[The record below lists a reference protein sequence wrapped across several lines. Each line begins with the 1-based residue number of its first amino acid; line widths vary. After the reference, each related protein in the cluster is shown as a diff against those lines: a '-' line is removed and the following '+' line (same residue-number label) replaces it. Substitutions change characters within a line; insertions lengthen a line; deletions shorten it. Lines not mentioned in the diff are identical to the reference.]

1 MPQHIVWQL
10 SPSEK
15 ALAIAEGERR
25 QEVNVKQ
32 GKIGRDRG
40 PTAGEDALRVHIL
53 GAGGE
58 MAVAS
63 YLGLKEFVFKE
74 KEARRGSYDLP
85 PDIDVKTRARH
96 YYDLPCF
103 LDESP
108 EKTLVLVTIE
118 HQEIRLHGWIKAHD
132 AKQEQ
137 WKKSHVHGRVSYFV
151 PKETLLPME
160 ELKQCSDAR
169 ISLSTLFD

>member
-10 SPSEK
+10 SHSEK

-25 QEVNVKQ
+25 QQVNVSQ

-40 PTAGEDALRVHIL
+40 PTAGNDALRIHIL

-63 YLGLKEFVFKE
+63 YLGLKQFVFKE
-74 KEARRGSYDLP
+74 EEAKRGSYDLP
-85 PDIDVKTRARH
+85 PDIDVKTRAKH
-96 YYDLPCF
+96 YYDLACF

-108 EKTLVLVTIE
+108 EKTLVL
-118 HQEIRLHGWIKAHD
+118 
-132 AKQEQ
+132 
-137 WKKSHVHGRVSYFV
+137 
-151 PKETLLPME
+151 
-160 ELKQCSDAR
+160 
-169 ISLSTLFD
+169 SLIHI

>member
-1 MPQHIVWQL
+1 MHTYIVWTL

-25 QEVNVKQ
+25 QAVNASQ

-40 PTAGEDALRVHIL
+40 PTSGQDALRVHLL

-63 YLGLKEFVFKE
+63 YLGLKEHVFKE
-74 KEARRGSYDLP
+74 SEARRGSYDLP
-85 PDIDVKTRARH
+85 PNIDVKTRARH
-96 YYDLPCF
+96 YYDLACF

-118 HQEIRLHGWIKAHD
+118 NQEIRLHGWIRCAD

-137 WKKSHVHGRVSYFV
+137 WKKSHVQGRTSYFV
-151 PKETLLPME
+151 PKEALRPMKD
-160 ELKQCSDAR
+160 LKQCCAVQTLPNT
-169 ISLSTLFD
+169 LSN

>member
-1 MPQHIVWQL
+1 MPRHIVWQL

-15 ALAIAEGERR
+15 SLAIIEGERR
-25 QEVNVKQ
+25 QEMNAQQ

-40 PTAGEDALRVHIL
+40 PTKGRDALRVHVL

-74 KEARRGSYDLP
+74 KEAKRGSYDLP
-85 PDIDVKTRARH
+85 PDIDVKTRAKH
-96 YYDLPCF
+96 YYDLACF

-118 HQEIRLHGWIKAHD
+118 HQEIRLHGWIKAGQ
-132 AKQEQ
+132 AKQPQ
-137 WKKSHVHGRVSYFV
+137 WRKSYVSGRVSYFV
-151 PKETLLPME
+151 PKEALHPME
-160 ELKQCSDAR
+160 ELKQCLDAQ
-169 ISLSTLFD
+169 ILPSTHFA

>member
-1 MPQHIVWQL
+1 MPSHIVWQL

-25 QEVNVKQ
+25 QEVNVLQ

-40 PTAGEDALRVHIL
+40 PTAGQDALRVHVL

-63 YLGLKEFVFKE
+63 YLGLKQFVFKE
-74 KEARRGSYDLP
+74 EEAKRGSYDLP
-85 PDIDVKTRARH
+85 PDIDVKTRAKH
-96 YYDLPCF
+96 YYDLACF

-118 HQEIRLHGWIKAHD
+118 HQEIRLHGWIKAAH

-137 WKKSHVHGRVSYFV
+137 WKKSHVPGRVSYFV
-151 PKETLLPME
+151 PKENLRPME
-160 ELKQCSDAR
+160 ELKQCLDAQT
-169 ISLSTLFD
+169 LPSTPFD

>member
-1 MPQHIVWQL
+1 MSYIVWKL

-25 QEVNVKQ
+25 QNVNIAQ
-32 GKIGRDRG
+32 GKVGRDRG
-40 PTAGEDALRVHIL
+40 PTQGQDALRVHIL

-63 YLGLKEFVFKE
+63 FLGLKNHVFQE

-85 PDIDVKTRARH
+85 PNIDVKTRAKH
-96 YYDLPCF
+96 YYDLACF

-118 HQEIRLHGWIKAHD
+118 SQEIRLHGWIKAHD

-137 WKKSHVHGRVSYFV
+137 WKKSHVPGRVSYFV
-151 PKETLLPME
+151 PKEALLPME
-160 ELKQCSDAR
+160 ELKQCLDAL
-169 ISLSTLFD
+169 ISLNTPSS

>member
-1 MPQHIVWQL
+1 MHRHIVWHL

-25 QEVNVKQ
+25 QEVNVRQ

-40 PTAGEDALRVHIL
+40 PTAGHDALRVHVL

-74 KEARRGSYDLP
+74 EEAKRGSYDLP
-85 PDIDVKTRARH
+85 PDIDVKTRAKH
-96 YYDLPCF
+96 YYDLACF

-118 HQEIRLHGWIKAHD
+118 HQEIRLHGWIKAAH
-132 AKQEQ
+132 AKQDQ
-137 WKKSHVHGRVSYFV
+137 WKKSHVPGRISYFV
-151 PKETLLPME
+151 PKEALRPME
-160 ELKQCSDAR
+160 ELKKCLDAQ
-169 ISLSTLFD
+169 TLLNTPFD